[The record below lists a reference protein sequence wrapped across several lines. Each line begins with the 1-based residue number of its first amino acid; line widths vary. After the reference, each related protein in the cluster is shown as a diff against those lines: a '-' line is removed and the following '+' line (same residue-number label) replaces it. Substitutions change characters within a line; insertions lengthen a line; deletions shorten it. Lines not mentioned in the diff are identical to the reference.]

1 MVRNLT
7 HLRVDRTCQTLLMTE
22 FILQLAIPS
31 KEKARFNGQCEL
43 LEPQNRTCQ
52 QQEDRNSCKLLSTY

>member
-1 MVRNLT
+1 
-7 HLRVDRTCQTLLMTE
+7 MTE

-43 LEPQNRTCQ
+43 LEPQNRTSQ
-52 QQEDRNSCKLLSTY
+52 QQEDRNSCKLLSTYY